1 VVITVK
7 TNPKPA
13 VTILN
18 GDSIKIKYQRQEVNL
33 MATGAQVY
41 NWTPVWGLSN
51 PNTPNTL
58 ASPAEPTL
66 YYVYGL
72 SDKGC
77 RNVDSIYVDIDYHD
91 NLYVPNAFSPN
102 GDGNNDLFRVAN
114 LTFQNIQEFKVLN
127 RWGQELFSAIDNRG
141 WNGTFKGKPQ
151 DPATY
156 FYLIRVAYPDG
167 STKLFKGDV
176 ILVR

>member
-1 VVITVK
+1 MAAAT
-7 TNPKPA
+7 
-13 VTILN
+13 
-18 GDSIKIKYQRQEVNL
+18 DS
-33 MATGAQVY
+33 VY
-41 NWTPVWGLSN
+41 
-51 PNTPNTL
+51 
-58 ASPAEPTL
+58 
-66 YYVYGL
+66 
-72 SDKGC
+72 
-77 RNVDSIYVDIDYHD
+77 IDIDYHD
-91 NLYVPNAFSPN
+91 NLWVPSGFSPN
-102 GDGNNDLFRVAN
+102 GDGKNDLFRVAN

-127 RWGQELFSAIDNRG
+127 RWGQEIFSANDNRG